1 MSFLI
6 NYMINI
12 KIKKDFILKNLN
24 TESMNNSYQQARR
37 KARQKRVEKR
47 TEWINTNWEDK
58 VKNSEVAVSLK
69 SIKELAEEIQELIG
83 DKNGI

>member
-1 MSFLI
+1 MGVEIRPF
-6 NYMINI
+6 
-12 KIKKDFILKNLN
+12 KFII
-24 TESMNNSYQQARR
+24 MRDNSYQQARR

-83 DKNGI
+83 NKNGI

>member
-1 MSFLI
+1 MGVEIRPF
-6 NYMINI
+6 
-12 KIKKDFILKNLN
+12 KFII
-24 TESMNNSYQQARR
+24 MRDNSYQQARR

-47 TEWINTNWEDK
+47 SKWINTNWEDK

>member
-1 MSFLI
+1 MGVEIRPF
-6 NYMINI
+6 
-12 KIKKDFILKNLN
+12 KFII
-24 TESMNNSYQQARR
+24 MRDNSYQQARR

>member
-1 MSFLI
+1 
-6 NYMINI
+6 
-12 KIKKDFILKNLN
+12 
-24 TESMNNSYQQARR
+24 MNKSYEQARR

-47 TEWINTNWEDK
+47 SKWINTNWEDK

-83 DKNGI
+83 DRNGI

>member
-1 MSFLI
+1 MGVEIRPF
-6 NYMINI
+6 
-12 KIKKDFILKNLN
+12 KFII
-24 TESMNNSYQQARR
+24 MRDNSYQQARR

-83 DKNGI
+83 DRNGI

>member
-1 MSFLI
+1 MR
-6 NYMINI
+6 
-12 KIKKDFILKNLN
+12 D
-24 TESMNNSYQQARR
+24 NSYQQARR

-47 TEWINTNWEDK
+47 SKWINTNWEDK

>member
-1 MSFLI
+1 MR
-6 NYMINI
+6 
-12 KIKKDFILKNLN
+12 D
-24 TESMNNSYQQARR
+24 NSYQQARR

-83 DKNGI
+83 NKNGI